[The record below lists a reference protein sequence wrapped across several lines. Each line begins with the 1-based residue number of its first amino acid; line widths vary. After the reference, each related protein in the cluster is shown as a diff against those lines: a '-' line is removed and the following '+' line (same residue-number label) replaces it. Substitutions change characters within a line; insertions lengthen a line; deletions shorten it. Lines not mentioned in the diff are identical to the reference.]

1 MEKKISCLQII
12 RVQEFSGDG
21 CSVCSVCPSKIKKTL
36 VFPELFPTQQL
47 LRHRFGSLR
56 GVVCSSL
63 VHL

>member
-1 MEKKISCLQII
+1 MEKKSCLQIT

-21 CSVCSVCPSKIKKTL
+21 CSVSSVCPSKTKKTL

-47 LRHRFGSLR
+47 LRHRFGSLH
-56 GVVCSSL
+56 GVVASSL